1 MQMMAQ
7 QQVRRDATSQVVRA
21 IVSYYYW
28 FSCPV

>member
-1 MQMMAQ
+1 MRMMARQ
-7 QQVRRDATSQVVRA
+7 QAHRDTASQVVRA